1 MISRMIL
8 LKSRIR
14 FNHKILIRKSN
25 KKIRQLKKKVNKIF
39 FIIIYFIEP
48 EIGQQ
53 LQELWRIETKNGIVE
68 KMFVEE
74 KDVNEIKKIE
84 EKTLNLRN
92 KMIDEQNDPEYVEKK
107 IKEIQEQIDNSSG
120 LESDN
125 DLDLL
130 VEQEVLQA
138 IKIRKQMKQ

>member
-14 FNHKILIRKSN
+14 FNHKVQIRKLN
-25 KKIRQLKKKVNKIF
+25 KKIRYLKKKVNKDI

-107 IKEIQEQIDNSSG
+107 IKEIQE
-120 LESDN
+120 
-125 DLDLL
+125 
-130 VEQEVLQA
+130 
-138 IKIRKQMKQ
+138 

>member
-1 MISRMIL
+1 
-8 LKSRIR
+8 
-14 FNHKILIRKSN
+14 
-25 KKIRQLKKKVNKIF
+25 
-39 FIIIYFIEP
+39 
-48 EIGQQ
+48 
-53 LQELWRIETKNGIVE
+53 
-68 KMFVEE
+68 MFVEE

>member
-25 KKIRQLKKKVNKIF
+25 KKIRQLKKKVNKDF

-107 IKEIQEQIDNSSG
+107 IKEIQE
-120 LESDN
+120 
-125 DLDLL
+125 
-130 VEQEVLQA
+130 
-138 IKIRKQMKQ
+138 

>member
-1 MISRMIL
+1 
-8 LKSRIR
+8 
-14 FNHKILIRKSN
+14 
-25 KKIRQLKKKVNKIF
+25 
-39 FIIIYFIEP
+39 
-48 EIGQQ
+48 

-107 IKEIQEQIDNSSG
+107 IKEI
-120 LESDN
+120 
-125 DLDLL
+125 
-130 VEQEVLQA
+130 
-138 IKIRKQMKQ
+138 

>member
-1 MISRMIL
+1 
-8 LKSRIR
+8 
-14 FNHKILIRKSN
+14 
-25 KKIRQLKKKVNKIF
+25 LKKKVNKIF
-39 FIIIYFIEP
+39 FIIYYFIEP

-107 IKEIQEQIDNSSG
+107 IKEI
-120 LESDN
+120 
-125 DLDLL
+125 
-130 VEQEVLQA
+130 
-138 IKIRKQMKQ
+138 

>member
-8 LKSRIR
+8 LKYRIR
-14 FNHKILIRKSN
+14 FNRKIQIRKLN
-25 KKIRQLKKKVNKIF
+25 KKIRQLKKKVNKDI

-107 IKEIQEQIDNSSG
+107 IKEIQE
-120 LESDN
+120 
-125 DLDLL
+125 
-130 VEQEVLQA
+130 
-138 IKIRKQMKQ
+138 

>member
-8 LKSRIR
+8 LKYRIR
-14 FNHKILIRKSN
+14 FNRKIQIRKLN
-25 KKIRQLKKKVNKIF
+25 KKIRQLKKKVNKDF